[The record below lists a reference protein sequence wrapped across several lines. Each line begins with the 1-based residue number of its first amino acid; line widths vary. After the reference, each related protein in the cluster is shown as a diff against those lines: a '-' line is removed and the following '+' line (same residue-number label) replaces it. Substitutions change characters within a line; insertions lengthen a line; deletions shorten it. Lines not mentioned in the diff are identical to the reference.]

1 MSRSIR
7 GPLPGPNSLTRRR
20 FLGYGAAAAGAV
32 SFGSTL
38 TACSTD
44 GAQKGSASTELTFM
58 NQSRG
63 QKDALAK
70 LTKTYEEQTGVR
82 VTVDNVGPVDFPT
95 KLQSKS
101 QSGDMPDVYSALL
114 VGDMIPYYKAGW
126 ALDLSSELK
135 GDWKKNFAPTALE
148 LATIPEGNA
157 NGIKAGIYSAHWE
170 IQLWGLF
177 RNTAAYRDAGVDPE
191 KAPATTTE
199 WVDQLRTISK
209 HSGNGAFL
217 VAASLSPYLLQT
229 QAANWMTDDEI
240 TATLAGKTPW
250 TADGWRKALQL
261 ISDLVD
267 AGVIVN
273 KSIPGGNDDNPN
285 VEKSFFNVQDA
296 ASIFDASVAVGVGRA
311 TAPDFTD
318 YTSAA
323 LPAAPD
329 ATQKPRAVGNIGK
342 GACVN
347 PKGKNVDAALA
358 FVKWLTEPDQ
368 AKVFADMV
376 GLVPA
381 NPLVDAADLA
391 PQSSGLAKHLN
402 DIQVISAPFGSDA
415 RTALSSGVQALALKE
430 KTVDQVLADVQAAQ
444 KKSK

>member
-1 MSRSIR
+1 MPRSTR
-7 GPLPGPNSLTRRR
+7 GPLPRPNPLTRRR

-32 SFGSTL
+32 SFGSAL
-38 TACSTD
+38 TACGAD
-44 GAQKGSASTELTFM
+44 GAAKGSASKELTFM

-101 QSGDMPDVYSALL
+101 QSGDMPDIYSALL
-114 VGDMIPYYKAGW
+114 VADMIPYYKAGW

-135 GDWKKNFAPTALE
+135 GDWKKNFAPTAVE
-148 LATIPEGNA
+148 LATIPAGNA
-157 NGIKAGIYSAHWE
+157 NGVQPGIYSAHWE

-177 RNTAAYRDAGVDPE
+177 RNTASFKEAGVDPA
-191 KAPATTTE
+191 KIPATTAE
-199 WVDQLRTISK
+199 WIDQLKTISK
-209 HSGNGAFL
+209 HSGNGAYL

-229 QAANWMTDDEI
+229 HAANWLTDDEI
-240 TATLAGKTPW
+240 SATFAGKAPW
-250 TADGWRKALQL
+250 TTDGWRKALQL
-261 ISDLVD
+261 IPDLVD

-273 KSIPGGNDDNPN
+273 RSIPGGNDDNPT

-318 YTSAA
+318 YTSTA

-329 ATQKPRAVGNIGK
+329 ATQKPRVVGNVGK
-342 GACVN
+342 GACIN
-347 PKGKNVDAALA
+347 PKGKNVEAALA

-381 NPLVDAADLA
+381 NPTLKSDELA
-391 PQSSGLAKHLN
+391 PQSSGLAEHLDN
-402 DIQVISAPFGSDA
+402 IQVIPAPFSSDA
-415 RTALSSGVQALALKE
+415 RTAMSSGVQALALKE
-430 KTVDQVLADVQAAQ
+430 KTVDQVLAQVQAAQ

>member
-1 MSRSIR
+1 MSQSTR
-7 GPLPGPNSLTRRR
+7 GTLGRPNSLTRRR
-20 FLGYGAAAAGAV
+20 FLGYSAAAVSATSLLAGCGPD
-32 SFGSTL
+32 SSK
-38 TACSTD
+38 S
-44 GAQKGSASTELTFM
+44 GSASTELTFM

-70 LTKTYEEQTGVR
+70 LVKSYEEQTGVR

-101 QSGDMPDVYSALL
+101 QSGDMPDIYSALL
-114 VGDMIPYYKAGW
+114 VTDMLPYYKAGW

-157 NGIKAGIYSAHWE
+157 NGVKPGIYSAHWE

-177 RNTAAYRDAGVDPE
+177 RNTSAYKDAGVDPG
-191 KAPATTTE
+191 KDLATTKE
-199 WVDQLRTISK
+199 WVDQLTAISK

-217 VAASLSPYLLQT
+217 VAASLTPYLLQT
-229 QAANWMTDDEI
+229 FAANWLTDAEI
-240 TATLAGKTPW
+240 TATFAGTAPW
-250 TADGWRKALQL
+250 TADGWHKALQA
-261 ISDLVD
+261 IGDLVE

-273 KSIPGGNDDNPN
+273 KAIPGGNDDNPN

-323 LPAAPD
+323 VPATPD

-342 GACVN
+342 GACIN
-347 PKGKNVDAALA
+347 PKGKNVDAAVA

-381 NPLVDAADLA
+381 NPALKSDDLA
-391 PQSSGLAKHLN
+391 PQSGLAAQLN
-402 DIQVISAPFGSDA
+402 NIQVIRTPFSSDT
-415 RTALSSGVQALALKE
+415 RGVIGSGVQALALKE
-430 KTVDQVLADVQAAQ
+430 KTVDQILAEVQTAQ

>member
-1 MSRSIR
+1 MSQSTR
-7 GPLPGPNSLTRRR
+7 GTLGRPHSLTRRR
-20 FLGYGAAAAGAV
+20 FLGYSAAAVSATSLLAGCGPD
-32 SFGSTL
+32 GSKT
-38 TACSTD
+38 
-44 GAQKGSASTELTFM
+44 GSASTELTFM

-70 LTKTYEEQTGVR
+70 LVKSYEEQTGVR

-114 VGDMIPYYKAGW
+114 VADMIPYYKAGW

-135 GDWKKNFAPTALE
+135 GDWKKNFASTALE

-157 NGIKAGIYSAHWE
+157 SGVKPGIYSAHWE
-170 IQLWGLF
+170 IQLWGLL
-177 RNTAAYRDAGVDPE
+177 RNTTAYKDAGVDPG
-191 KAPATTTE
+191 KDLATTKD
-199 WVDQLRTISK
+199 WVDQLTAISK

-217 VAASLSPYLLQT
+217 VAASLTPYLLQT
-229 QAANWMTDDEI
+229 FAANWLTDAEI
-240 TATLAGKTPW
+240 TATFAGTAPW
-250 TADGWRKALQL
+250 TGDGWRKALQA
-261 ISDLVD
+261 IGDLVE

-273 KSIPGGNDDNPN
+273 KAIPGGNDDNPN

-323 LPAAPD
+323 VPPAPD

-342 GACVN
+342 GACIN
-347 PKGKNVDAALA
+347 PKGRNVDAAVA

-381 NPLVDAADLA
+381 NPALKSDDLA
-391 PQSSGLAKHLN
+391 PQSSGLAAQLN
-402 DIQVISAPFGSDA
+402 NIQVIRAPFSSDTRA
-415 RTALSSGVQALALKE
+415 VIGSGVQALALKE
-430 KTVDQVLADVQAAQ
+430 KTVDQILAEVQTAQ